1 MSSFIQKK
9 IISNKGDNSN
19 SEFIVFSDDGFKNS
33 DWVSVNKFEQIN
45 EKGLGTEALSY
56 ILKDYK
62 KSNIDEGVA
71 GQDGKAISIMVKELD
86 VILKIYLTN
95 STGEWLKTREYVI
108 EKKIYDAYS
117 LCIKNDIDV
126 LALEKKAKSEKKFDL
141 KLA

>member
-1 MSSFIQKK
+1 MSYIQTK

-33 DWVSVNKFEQIN
+33 DWLSVNKFEQIN
-45 EKGLGTEALSY
+45 EKGLSTEALSY

-71 GQDGKAISIMVKELD
+71 GQDGKALSVVVNELN

-95 STGEWLKTREYVI
+95 SNGEWLKAREYVI

-117 LCIKNDIDV
+117 LCIKNDKEV
-126 LALEKKAKSEKKFDL
+126 LELDKKAKAEKKFDL